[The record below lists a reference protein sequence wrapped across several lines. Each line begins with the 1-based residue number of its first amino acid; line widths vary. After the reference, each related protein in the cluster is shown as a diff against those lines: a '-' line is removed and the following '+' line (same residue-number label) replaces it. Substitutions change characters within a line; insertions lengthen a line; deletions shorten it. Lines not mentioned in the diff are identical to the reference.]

1 MDDIQTPA
9 LPIWQRL
16 RRIATKLVVIVG
28 LIWAVKL
35 GVDALTAKIA
45 LLETDAAAR
54 TMTGMIVIVMLSYAI
69 LLSVPFVPG
78 IEIGLALLVVQGADA
93 APYVYVATVTG
104 LFLAFLVGQYAP
116 LHRLI
121 QLCNDFY
128 LHRLGALLDG
138 GDKTPQDQRLAAMQA
153 HMPGWLAPVLCNYR
167 YVTLALIINLPG
179 NIALGGGGGIL
190 VAAGLSRLFRTS
202 RILLT
207 LAIAT
212 LPVPLAVW
220 LWGTSIVS

>member
-1 MDDIQTPA
+1 MDDTQTTP
-9 LPIWQRL
+9 LPMWQRL
-16 RRIATKLVVIVG
+16 CRIVIKLAVIAG

-35 GVDALTAKIA
+35 GLGALMAKIA

-54 TMTGMIVIVMLSYAI
+54 AMTGMIVIVMLGYVI
-69 LLSVPFVPG
+69 LLSMPFVPG
-78 IEIGLALLVVQGADA
+78 VEIGLALLVIQGADA
-93 APYVYVATVTG
+93 APFVYIATVTG

-121 QLCNDFY
+121 QLCNDVY
-128 LHRLGALLDG
+128 LHRLGALLERVDG
-138 GDKTPQDQRLAAMQA
+138 TPQDQRLAAMQA
-153 HMPGWLAPVLCNYR
+153 RMPRWLAPVLFNCR
-167 YVTLALIINLPG
+167 YVTLALAINLPG

-190 VAAGLSRLFRTS
+190 MVAGLSRLFRTS
-202 RILLT
+202 HILLT

-220 LWGTSIVS
+220 LWGTDIVS

>member
-138 GDKTPQDQRLAAMQA
+138 GGQNAPRPAACSNASTHARLACTRLMQL
-153 HMPGWLAPVLCNYR
+153 PLCDAR
-167 YVTLALIINLPG
+167 ADH
-179 NIALGGGGGIL
+179 
-190 VAAGLSRLFRTS
+190 
-202 RILLT
+202 
-207 LAIAT
+207 
-212 LPVPLAVW
+212 
-220 LWGTSIVS
+220 